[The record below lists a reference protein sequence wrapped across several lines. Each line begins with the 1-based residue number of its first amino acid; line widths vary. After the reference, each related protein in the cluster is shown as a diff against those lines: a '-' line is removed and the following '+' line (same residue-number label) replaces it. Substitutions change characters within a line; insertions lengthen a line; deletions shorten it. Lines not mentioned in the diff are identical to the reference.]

1 MQQRQSWP
9 ASTTL
14 ERPLSIWVG
23 KQDEVAGV
31 ESDKVPVDGG
41 HAGSDDDG
49 HIRSSCQVEY
59 CDCSRLNSVQ
69 I

>member
-1 MQQRQSWP
+1 MQQRQNRPPSV
-9 ASTTL
+9 TL

-49 HIRSSCQVEY
+49 HLRPTRQV
-59 CDCSRLNSVQ
+59 NH
-69 I
+69 